1 MVSGIAGISTDVDIL
16 KEMHKMSRL
25 PDEQWVMIQDSI
37 DKKNVARS
45 SRGRR
50 THCGK
55 GGSVKFP
62 SDYLTRKE
70 LKAMNGEVKSYRL
83 NEPMTWDEFKALPD
97 DIKVMY
103 IKGIRE
109 KYHVPN
115 NVLAEAMK
123 ASYRLKTLGLGL
135 GKAASG
141 ESKKWHGTLDA
152 TRFMEWWYGPDRCTE
167 STIDICEKPEE
178 ESKTKVETSIEKC
191 IPAAGH
197 LSFDCVADE
206 ALNMVKSILTGKHVH
221 IVITWDSEEDE

>member
-1 MVSGIAGISTDVDIL
+1 
-16 KEMHKMSRL
+16 MSRL
-25 PDEQWVMIQDSI
+25 PDEQWVMIEDSI
-37 DKKNVARS
+37 NKKNVARS

-83 NEPMTWDEFKALPD
+83 NEPMTWDEFKVLPD

-103 IKGIRE
+103 IKTTRE
-109 KYHVPN
+109 RYHVPN

-123 ASYRLKTLGLGL
+123 VSYPYFCRLLRSLGLGL
-135 GKAASG
+135 GKATSG

-152 TRFMEWWYGPDRCTE
+152 TRFIKWWYGPDGYTE
-167 STIDICEKPEE
+167 STIDICEEPAEDY
-178 ESKTKVETSIEKC
+178 KTEVEMVTEKC

-206 ALNMVKSILTGKHVH
+206 ALDMVKSILTGKHVH
-221 IVITWDSEEDE
+221 MVITWDSEEDK